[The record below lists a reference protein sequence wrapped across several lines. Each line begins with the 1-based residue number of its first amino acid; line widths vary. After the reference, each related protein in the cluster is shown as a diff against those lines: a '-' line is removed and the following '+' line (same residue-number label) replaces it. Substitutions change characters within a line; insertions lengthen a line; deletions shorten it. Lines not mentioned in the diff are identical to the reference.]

1 MQKKTLEIGKNLN
14 SHKRGIMNEWDIPFK
29 ELE

>member
-14 SHKRGIMNEWDIPFK
+14 LMKGGIAHS
-29 ELE
+29 ELESRQT